1 MPRIKTIRRYLAFV
15 SGLVLALLAIVGYVR
30 LGVLEKIFG
39 IQFTNSYI
47 YPILSN
53 ALQVVAYIAISVILG
68 LIVWGTW
75 DYFHNYFP
83 HRHDPPKP
91 DLSEQ
96 IALLTKEVK
105 GLRQD
110 LKNRGK
116 SNGNN

>member
-1 MPRIKTIRRYLAFV
+1 MPRIKTIRRYLAFI
-15 SGLVLALLAIVGYVR
+15 SGLVLALLAIQEHLR
-30 LGVLEKIFG
+30 LGVMEKIFG
-39 IQFTNSYI
+39 IQFTNRYI
-47 YPILSN
+47 YPILGN
-53 ALQVVAYIAISVILG
+53 ALQVVGYIAVAVIICLM
-68 LIVWGTW
+68 VWGTW

-96 IALLTKEVK
+96 IESLTKEVK
-105 GLRQD
+105 GIRQD